1 MYTSVYRCGP
11 VKVPI
16 GCCNK
21 TMYIHTYVRTYVL
34 YVRMYVCC
42 IVMFMQ
48 GSTST
53 LNLQFWS
60 ESSMK
65 SLSLDA
71 QSCMAAVLFG
81 SPQTM
86 VEMHS

>member
-1 MYTSVYRCGP
+1 M
-11 VKVPI
+11 
-16 GCCNK
+16 
-21 TMYIHTYVRTYVL
+21 YVRTYVHT
-34 YVRMYVCC
+34 YVCMSVCC
-42 IVMFMQ
+42 IVLFML
-48 GSTST
+48 GSTSTST
-53 LNLQFWS
+53 LNSQFWS

-81 SPQTM
+81 RPQTM